1 MEQRADLYDLR
12 LHRLE
17 QLTSSMV
24 ESQASMVQVLQ
35 EHSERL
41 ERIEGRLDNIERRLD
56 NIETEVK
63 EMRELLTLVLDD
75 LAFIKNSMNRGLVSS
90 PFQSE
95 KEDCR
100 RAVLLICRSVL
111 RDWLSPSGVF
121 NHDGIDIII
130 LQRAINLMQFVD
142 LHVAL
147 QIKCQ
152 RLDIYGSLPTLS
164 ALYDLLF
171 ARAPLS

>member
-1 MEQRADLYDLR
+1 MEQRADLHDLR

-41 ERIEGRLDNIERRLD
+41 GRIERRLDRIERRMD

-75 LAFIKNSMNRGLVSS
+75 LAFIKNHLSRGS
-90 PFQSE
+90 
-95 KEDCR
+95 
-100 RAVLLICRSVL
+100 
-111 RDWLSPSGVF
+111 
-121 NHDGIDIII
+121 
-130 LQRAINLMQFVD
+130 
-142 LHVAL
+142 
-147 QIKCQ
+147 
-152 RLDIYGSLPTLS
+152 
-164 ALYDLLF
+164 
-171 ARAPLS
+171 

>member
-41 ERIEGRLDNIERRLD
+41 ERIEERLD
-56 NIETEVK
+56 NIETELK

-75 LAFIKNSMNRGLVSS
+75 LAFIKNSLNRGS
-90 PFQSE
+90 
-95 KEDCR
+95 
-100 RAVLLICRSVL
+100 
-111 RDWLSPSGVF
+111 
-121 NHDGIDIII
+121 
-130 LQRAINLMQFVD
+130 
-142 LHVAL
+142 
-147 QIKCQ
+147 
-152 RLDIYGSLPTLS
+152 
-164 ALYDLLF
+164 
-171 ARAPLS
+171 

>member
-17 QLTSSMV
+17 QLTSSRV

-41 ERIEGRLDNIERRLD
+41 ERIERRLDNIEGRLD

-75 LAFIKNSMNRGLVSS
+75 LAFIKNSLNRGS
-90 PFQSE
+90 
-95 KEDCR
+95 
-100 RAVLLICRSVL
+100 
-111 RDWLSPSGVF
+111 
-121 NHDGIDIII
+121 
-130 LQRAINLMQFVD
+130 
-142 LHVAL
+142 
-147 QIKCQ
+147 
-152 RLDIYGSLPTLS
+152 
-164 ALYDLLF
+164 
-171 ARAPLS
+171 